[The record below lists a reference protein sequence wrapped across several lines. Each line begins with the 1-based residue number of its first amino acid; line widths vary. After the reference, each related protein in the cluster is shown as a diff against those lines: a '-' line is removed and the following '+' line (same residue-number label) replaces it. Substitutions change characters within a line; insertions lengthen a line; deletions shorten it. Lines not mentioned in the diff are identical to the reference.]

1 MRAGDS
7 EASAAAAAGAG
18 GVTTRLP
25 AGALPPE
32 LSPHPLSRRILRRSL
47 QSPRAGGEGEKRG
60 GEGEK
65 RGGAPLGGGAE
76 RWLVRLASVGPMG
89 PRILQAV
96 LD

>member
-47 QSPRAGGEGEKRG
+47 QSPRAGAEGER
-60 GEGEK
+60 
-65 RGGAPLGGGAE
+65 RGGAPSGAKP
-76 RWLVRLASVGPMG
+76 RAGWSDWHLWAQWDYGHSRLC
-89 PRILQAV
+89 